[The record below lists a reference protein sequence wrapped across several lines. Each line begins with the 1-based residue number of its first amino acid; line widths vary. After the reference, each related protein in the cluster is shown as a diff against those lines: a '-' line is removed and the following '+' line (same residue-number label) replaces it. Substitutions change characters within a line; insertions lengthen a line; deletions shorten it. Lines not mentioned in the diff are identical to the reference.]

1 MLSLGVPVEVH
12 ASLSATEKQNSSVQ
26 TNSASIE
33 DLKEHALTLYK
44 KGDYELAISTFLTIS
59 KRLEEQTSE
68 DVLSVLGRTYTY
80 IAQSY
85 KRLKQREAT
94 AAFYRKALATYK
106 RIDSK
111 RNIARTL
118 NTLAEAERYL
128 NNLDTALN
136 LVMESLRIHGTIDD
150 EEGKAKAHMGAA
162 IILRYIENYELSLEH
177 LKLAYAYFKREKNAV
192 GTAKTANEIAHLYV
206 RLASFEE
213 AKSFYEV
220 ALKYPTDLLPPATI
234 ATALRELA
242 QIEVIAEN
250 YQKARDYANRAMAI
264 YDTQN
269 APEKKTAVFR
279 IIGDAYKGEGN
290 LKQAVHNY
298 QTSLNIAN
306 QLDNDLFKVK
316 ALLPLSDAYLQQD
329 LAESERTFKKALTY
343 SEGLQNKTYRLAA
356 LKGLRE
362 LYSATGQF
370 QAALAFAE
378 KELTLSEQIQSEN
391 SEKLLEKAKAKLL
404 SFKLENEVEALKE
417 QTRLDELEI
426 TRKNNEIELSRKE
439 QQIANLQLSKERYA
453 KIMLSLIIIVLVTV
467 ALALYRSYIVSRR
480 KNEELHYL
488 ATHDSLTE
496 CYNRR
501 YLFDALKNLFSQLPS
516 SKATCLVM
524 IDIDHF
530 KKINDDF
537 GHNRGDDALRSVAHV
552 LRKNISDDD
561 VLARF
566 GGEEFCMV
574 LRNTS
579 LANALSLSE
588 RVRTQMESH
597 TFGEIKLTCSIGV
610 TSLTL
615 GASSP
620 TELIEQAD
628 KALFFSKA
636 NGRNQVN
643 AYTSS

>member
-1 MLSLGVPVEVH
+1 MSAPQKQDRSVPATSVSIDKMKERALSL
-12 ASLSATEKQNSSVQ
+12 
-26 TNSASIE
+26 
-33 DLKEHALTLYK
+33 YK
-44 KGDYELAISTFLTIS
+44 AGNYEQAISIFSTIA
-59 KRLEEQTSE
+59 KALENRTREN
-68 DVLSVLGRTYTY
+68 DVSALGRAYTY

-85 KRLKQREAT
+85 KRLKLRKET

-128 NNLDTALN
+128 GNLDTALN

-150 EEGKAKAHMGAA
+150 PEGKAKAHMGAS

-177 LKLAYAYFKREKNAV
+177 LKLAYAYFKRENDAV

-213 AKSFYEV
+213 ARSFYEV
-220 ALKYPTDLLPPATI
+220 ALEYPADQLPPATV

-242 QIEVIAEN
+242 GIEAIAAN
-250 YQKARDYANRAMAI
+250 YQEARNYANRAMAI
-264 YDTQN
+264 YNTQN

-279 IIGDAYKGEGN
+279 IIGDAYKGENN
-290 LKQAVHNY
+290 LTKAIYNY
-298 QTSLNIAN
+298 QASLNIAN
-306 QLDNDLFKVK
+306 ELDNNLFKVK
-316 ALLPLSDAYLQQD
+316 ALLPLGETYFQQQD
-329 LAESERTFKKALTY
+329 LTESKRAFETALTF
-343 SEGLQNKTYRLAA
+343 SEDLQNKTYRLAA

-362 LYSATGQF
+362 VSSASGQF
-370 QAALAFAE
+370 QAALEFAE
-378 KELTLSEQIQSEN
+378 KELALSEQIQLEN
-391 SEKLLEKAKAKLL
+391 SEKDLEKAKAKLL

-426 TRKNNEIELSRKE
+426 ARQNSEIEISRKE
-439 QQIANLQLSKERYA
+439 QQIANLQLSKERYV
-453 KIMLSLIIIVLVTV
+453 KLMLSLVVIVLVSI
-467 ALALYRSYIVSRR
+467 ALILYRSYTMSRR
-480 KNEELHYL
+480 KNAELNYL

-496 CYNRR
+496 CFNRR
-501 YLFDALKNLFSQLPS
+501 YLFDSLRSLFSES
-516 SKATCLVM
+516 HATNSACLVM
-524 IDIDHF
+524 VDIDHF

-537 GHNRGDDALRSVAHV
+537 GHNAGDDALRGVAHV
-552 LRKNISDDD
+552 LRQNISDDD

-574 LRNTS
+574 LYNTS
-579 LANALSLSE
+579 LKDALTVSE
-588 RVRTQMESH
+588 QARSQVESYG
-597 TFGEIKLTCSIGV
+597 FGEIKLTCSIGV
-610 TSLTL
+610 TSIEL

-620 TELIEQAD
+620 TELIAQAD

-643 AYTSS
+643 VYNATSAASIDIA